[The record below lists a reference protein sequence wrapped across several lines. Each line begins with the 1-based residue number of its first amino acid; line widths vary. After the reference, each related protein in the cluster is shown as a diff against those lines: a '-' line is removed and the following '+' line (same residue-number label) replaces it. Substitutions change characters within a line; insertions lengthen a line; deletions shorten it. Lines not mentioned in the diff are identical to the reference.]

1 MTRDHTDAV
10 MLPLRGVFVIVAHT
24 LLPLQQGSYIL
35 YLSFPKI
42 ISARIR
48 GAVRPKW
55 DARQWRPIESA
66 RGTTLHCN
74 IEDRATLARQ
84 FHLVLGTHAP
94 IQAY

>member
-1 MTRDHTDAV
+1 
-10 MLPLRGVFVIVAHT
+10 VAHA

-55 DARQWRPIESA
+55 DCRQRRPI
-66 RGTTLHCN
+66 N
-74 IEDRATLARQ
+74 
-84 FHLVLGTHAP
+84 
-94 IQAY
+94 